1 MSIQQTTQ
9 EINKIFEE
17 REKQIIEKVSQIARN
32 LARKELALLEFEMFS
47 ELMISKGSKE
57 KAETCLQKLRGEK
70 WKKALEKANGDEEKA
85 IFIYGAS

>member
-17 REKQIIEKVSQIARN
+17 REKQIIEKASQIARE

-47 ELMISKGSKE
+47 ETMISKGSKE

-85 IFIYGAS
+85 IFIYDAS